1 MSASDD
7 TSAIFCTDTPKQ
19 IKEKVNKY
27 AFSGGQETVELHRE
41 HGGDCEKDVS
51 YQWLTFFE
59 HDDAK
64 LQRVREEYS
73 SGRMLSGEIK
83 AELVNVITP
92 LVQQHQQARAS
103 VTDEIVRVFMTPRKL
118 NLS

>member
-19 IKEKVNKY
+19 IKDKVNKY
-27 AFSGGQETVELHRE
+27 AFSGGRMTVEEHRE
-41 HGGDCEKDVS
+41 KGGDVEIDVP

-64 LQRVREEYS
+64 LQRVKEEYS
-73 SGRMLSGEIK
+73 SGRMLSGQIK
-83 AELVNVITP
+83 AELIDCIQP
-92 LVQQHQQARAS
+92 LVRRHQEARAKVS
-103 VTDEIVRVFMTPRKL
+103 DDIVRAFMTPRKL
-118 NLS
+118 QL